1 MKPSN
6 KSIQA
11 SSLSIQEK
19 GIALLLLILPV
30 LIAYWP
36 VLSYDF
42 VNWDDPYY
50 VYKNDTIAQLN
61 GKTIRTLFSTK
72 TIVMGN
78 WHPFTMLSLAID
90 RAIWGLNPMGYH
102 LTNVLLHILNSILA
116 GLLVWKLFQHKWAA
130 LLTGMAFGL
139 HPLHIES
146 VAWITE
152 RKDVLYTAFFFGAW
166 LSWIQASTKK
176 LYYWLSLVLF
186 SAACLSKA
194 MAVTLPVLLILTELL
209 KPTSNRI
216 KETIRFFIAA
226 IIFGLIGI
234 SAQESAQALNY
245 HAGFNLFDNACIAG
259 YNVWFYLGK
268 MIWPWPL
275 SAFYPYPEKS
285 GSVLPIEFLLGFTAS
300 ALLVIVS
307 IYYLIKKY
315 NRPVFFSGVFFVS
328 IFPVIQLIPLGEAMA
343 ADRYTYFSS
352 WPIFSGLFLGIFY
365 LIEKRKNLVIPV
377 LSVLFSICIVWFTLV
392 RQRLPAWQS
401 GVVLWEDVIAQY
413 PDVYFAWNN
422 LGTLYYDKKDY
433 DKAIPV
439 FQKVLNMNPDYKDG
453 HNNLGSIF
461 ATRQQYDSAI
471 VHFERAVELDSN
483 YIAAVFNLGYAYG
496 LTGKTQEGL
505 PLLQKAAR
513 NGHGHAQQILTQN
526 KLTW

>member
-1 MKPSN
+1 MKTGIPS
-6 KSIQA
+6 KQKTDIP
-11 SSLSIQEK
+11 IQEK
-19 GIALLLLILPV
+19 VIALALLLLPV

-50 VYKNDTIAQLN
+50 VYKNDTIAKLN
-61 GKTIRTLFSTK
+61 GKTIRTLFSTQ

-78 WHPFTMLSLAID
+78 WHPLTMISLAVD
-90 RAIWGLNPMGYH
+90 RAIWGLNPAGYH
-102 LTNVLLHILNSILA
+102 LTNLLLHLLNGVLA
-116 GLLVWKLFQHKWAA
+116 ALLAWQLFRQKWTA

-152 RKDVLYTAFFFGAW
+152 RKDVLYTAFFFG
-166 LSWIQASTKK
+166 SWIAWIHSGTDKK
-176 LYYWLSLVLF
+176 YYWLSLVLF
-186 SAACLSKA
+186 AAACLSKA
-194 MAVTLPVLLILTELL
+194 MAVTLPVLLVLTEMRNPATARY
-209 KPTSNRI
+209 KA
-216 KETIRFFIAA
+216 TIPFFLAA
-226 IIFGLIGI
+226 VVFGLMGI
-234 SAQESAQALNY
+234 SAQESAQALQY
-245 HAGFNLFDNACIAG
+245 HTGFTWLDNACIAG

-268 MIWPWPL
+268 IIWPWPL
-275 SAFYPYPEKS
+275 SAFYPYPEKT
-285 GSVLPIEFLLGFTAS
+285 GATLAPEFLAGLGATVAVV
-300 ALLVIVS
+300 AVS
-307 IYYLIKKY
+307 VYFLWKRY
-315 NRPVFFSGVFFVS
+315 NHAVFLSGIFFVS

-352 WPIFSGLFLGIFY
+352 WPIFIGIFG
-365 LIEKRKNLVIPV
+365 LIHLLEKYPPYAYRAALVACMALMMTWLV
-377 LSVLFSICIVWFTLV
+377 LV
-392 RQRLPAWQS
+392 RMRLPVWQS
-401 GVVLWEDVIAQY
+401 GEGLWENVIAQY

-439 FQKVLNMNPDYKDG
+439 FQKVLAMNPEYKDG

-461 ATRQQYDSAI
+461 ALRQQYDSAI

-483 YIAAVFNLGYAYG
+483 YTAAVFNLGYAYG
-496 LTGKTQEGL
+496 LTGKTDQGL
-505 PLLQKAAR
+505 PLLQRAAR
-513 NGHGHAQQILTQN
+513 SGHEHARQILTQN